1 MSDMSDFN
9 LLSVQRPDEEMLELM
24 AGYVAGWWN
33 EHKEQIMALKNVFNE
48 SCTMDQLGF
57 IHDKASGKV
66 IAASK
71 IEWFNRMLEQEDI

>member
-1 MSDMSDFN
+1 MSDFN

-33 EHKEQIMALKNVFNE
+33 DHMEQIMALKNFFNE

-57 IHDKASGKV
+57 IHDKATGEL
-66 IAASK
+66 IAGSK
-71 IEWFNRMLEQEDI
+71 LEWFNKMLGQEDIWVI